1 MRQVD
6 GRLERRKREAP
17 PQSIPHGARRAG
29 PPAPDDSQGGQL
41 KKRAAPATAEGLA
54 RSWQEAS
61 RRGEENHSVAREL
74 ADSLRGLRGP
84 IPAALVVGILA
95 GWKKR
100 YAPNT
105 IHKRVRV
112 LKRILAAI
120 DAQQG
125 TMLAK
130 LVPRPGSHHAR
141 LRILQPGELERLLQ
155 HAKLH
160 MRLLVLFGVLMGL
173 RFAECLDA
181 SPSGYD
187 AEKQTLTVRTKGGK
201 NKTFPVP
208 QPIAQILAVA
218 PRFDGVGFIE
228 ALRGKK
234 CSSITIRTDWE
245 KLTKAAAITPPL
257 IPHDL
262 RRTAAVNK
270 YRETKDIFAAKA
282 LLGHEALGTTA
293 HYLKAHE
300 AELEPTYSAIWTPK
314 GATVQ

>member
-6 GRLERRKREAP
+6 GRLERRPGQAP
-17 PQSIPHGARRAG
+17 QKSIPHRPRRG
-29 PPAPDDSQGGQL
+29 DLPAPDDPQGVQL
-41 KKRAAPATAEGLA
+41 KKRAAPDTAEGLA

-61 RRGEENHSVAREL
+61 RRGEETHSVAREL
-74 ADSLRGLRGP
+74 ADNLRGLHGP
-84 IPAALVVGILA
+84 IPAAVVVGMIA
-95 GWKKR
+95 GWRKR

-105 IHKRVRV
+105 INKRVRV
-112 LKRILAAI
+112 LKKILRSI

-125 TMLAK
+125 TSLAA
-130 LVPRPGSHHAR
+130 LVPRPGPIRAR
-141 LRILQPGELERLLQ
+141 LRMLQPGELERLLQ

-187 AEKQTLTVRTKGGK
+187 PEKNTLTVRTKGGK
-201 NKTFPVP
+201 DKTFPVP
-208 QPIAQILAVA
+208 PPIAAILAVA
-218 PRFDGVGFIE
+218 PRFDGLGFIE
-228 ALRGKK
+228 SLRGKK
-234 CSSITIRTDWE
+234 CSSITIRADWE
-245 KLTKAAAITPPL
+245 KLIKAAAITPPL

-300 AELEPTYSAIWTPK
+300 ATLEPTYAAIWTPK
-314 GATVQ
+314 GERVQ